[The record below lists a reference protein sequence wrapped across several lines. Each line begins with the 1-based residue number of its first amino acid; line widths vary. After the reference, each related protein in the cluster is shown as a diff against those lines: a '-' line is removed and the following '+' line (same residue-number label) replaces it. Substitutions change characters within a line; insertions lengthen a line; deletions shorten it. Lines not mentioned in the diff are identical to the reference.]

1 MKLLPNVYWIDS
13 GSVNF
18 YLCLDEDG
26 VTLVDSGMPKKQ
38 GLVWDALSELGYG
51 RSDLKRILLTHADI
65 DHAGSAKAIQAE
77 TGAVVYASGATAVY
91 LQQGQSPDHL
101 PKLVQWISNAFVR
114 YPALSETVIQT
125 IEDGEEL
132 PILGGMKI
140 LATPGHTM
148 EHHSF
153 YSPSTG
159 VLFAG
164 DALSTRNGRLQS
176 TPPRITADQTAAN
189 QSALR
194 LLNLSPTLIACGHGK
209 PMKNPLQEDIITL
222 TNQLKH

>member
-125 IEDGEEL
+125 IEDGDEL

-209 PMKNPLQEDIITL
+209 PMRNPLQEDIITL